1 MEAEVRVRAV
11 VVRTVLV
18 VAVSVLAGSWGTG
31 AFAQATTAR
40 SLPRVYV
47 FTEVAKPG
55 QPALPGQ
62 EARRAS
68 VDDLR
73 EELRKKPG
81 LLRVVDIPLDA
92 DVLVEVVRR
101 EALPG
106 SRCLLTVRLR
116 PAGLTTG
123 REFQGEAATWKEA
136 ALLVA
141 DSVRRWVNEN
151 LDALAQV
158 PRPYERAVHTAASA
172 PIAPPIAANCP
183 WFLAARPPKT
193 LITSMPPPTTS
204 MRPAHTNV
212 RMEMNRTQGR
222 VWSRYCCARGVRPA
236 MLPVGATLNS
246 ITGGRSIDGSVI
258 GCSLWTGVRRATAA
272 RPEGRA
278 PVGRGV

>member
-1 MEAEVRVRAV
+1 MEAEVRIRAV

-18 VAVSVLAGSWGTG
+18 VAASVLAGSWGTG
-31 AFAQATTAR
+31 AFAQATTGRA
-40 SLPRVYV
+40 LPRVYV
-47 FTEVAKPG
+47 FTEVAKPE

-116 PAGLTTG
+116 PAGMTTD
-123 REFQGEAATWKEA
+123 REFQGEGPTWKEA

-151 LDALAQV
+151 LFPSGAEVEHDTQNARQL
-158 PRPYERAVHTAASA
+158 RHASA
-172 PIAPPIAANCP
+172 DSA
-183 WFLAARPPKT
+183 
-193 LITSMPPPTTS
+193 
-204 MRPAHTNV
+204 
-212 RMEMNRTQGR
+212 
-222 VWSRYCCARGVRPA
+222 
-236 MLPVGATLNS
+236 
-246 ITGGRSIDGSVI
+246 
-258 GCSLWTGVRRATAA
+258 RRAAT
-272 RPEGRA
+272 E
-278 PVGRGV
+278 VGGAFPP